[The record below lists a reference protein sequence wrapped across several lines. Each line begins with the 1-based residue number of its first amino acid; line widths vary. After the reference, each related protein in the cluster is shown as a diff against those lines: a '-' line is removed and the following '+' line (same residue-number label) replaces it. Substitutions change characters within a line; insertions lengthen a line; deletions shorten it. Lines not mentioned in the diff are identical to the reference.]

1 MPIMCLPAV
10 RSSRSNTAHRATVL
24 DHPLTNV
31 YGGLHLLL
39 KGGSVIEVQSLC
51 RYYGTNPAVK
61 NVSFSIADNEVV
73 GFLGLNGAGKSTVL
87 KVIAGL
93 LPPSSGTVII
103 DGVDVATAPTS
114 FRSQI
119 GYLPEEPPLYKEMT
133 VTEYLRFLGG
143 LRGMSSAQ
151 ITARLPGVISL
162 CQLSG
167 QEHRVIGELSHGFR
181 KRVGIAQAIIHS
193 PRLVILDEP
202 ISGLDP
208 YQIVEM
214 REVIKGLSAEATV
227 LVSSHILSEI
237 SQTCDRL
244 LVLGAGELVAQG
256 SEDEL
261 SGGSASGIELE
272 LTLRGDPADIRS
284 AAESVSGVES
294 VNVIPGESGLVVAT
308 IRLNTDA
315 REALIAAL
323 VGAGV
328 GVRLVS
334 ETRSELE
341 RIFLNLTRGTAV

>member
-1 MPIMCLPAV
+1 
-10 RSSRSNTAHRATVL
+10 
-24 DHPLTNV
+24 
-31 YGGLHLLL
+31 
-39 KGGSVIEVQSLC
+39 VIEVQSLS
-51 RYYGTNPAVK
+51 RFYGSHQAVK
-61 NVSFSIADNEVV
+61 DVTFSIAANEVV
-73 GFLGLNGAGKSTVL
+73 GFLGLNGAGKSTTL

-93 LPPSSGTVII
+93 LPPSSGTVIV
-103 DGVDVATAPTS
+103 DGVDVSTAPTS
-114 FRSQI
+114 FRARI

-151 ITARLPGVISL
+151 IKARMPGVIKL

-167 QEHRVIGELSHGFR
+167 QENRVIGELSHGYR

-214 REVIKGLSAEATV
+214 REVIKGLAAEATV

-244 LVLGAGELVAQG
+244 LVLGAGRLVAQG
-256 SEDEL
+256 TEEEL
-261 SGGSASGIELE
+261 SGGGGTGVDLE
-272 LTLRGDPADIRS
+272 LTLRGDAQRIHS
-284 AAESVSGVES
+284 LL
-294 VNVIPGESGLVVAT
+294 SGLASVETFELTSGEGGTVQAT
-308 IRLNTDA
+308 VRLLSDE
-315 REALIAAL
+315 REALVVAL

-328 GVRLVS
+328 GVRQIGES
-334 ETRSELE
+334 HSELE
-341 RIFLNLTRGTAV
+341 RIFLNLTRVTAA

>member
-1 MPIMCLPAV
+1 M
-10 RSSRSNTAHRATVL
+10 
-24 DHPLTNV
+24 
-31 YGGLHLLL
+31 
-39 KGGSVIEVQSLC
+39 IEVQSLS
-51 RYYGTNPAVK
+51 RFYGSHQAVK
-61 NVSFSIADNEVV
+61 DVSFSIAANEVV
-73 GFLGLNGAGKSTVL
+73 GFLGLNGAGKSTTL

-93 LPPSSGTVII
+93 LPPSSGTVIV
-103 DGVDVATAPTS
+103 DGVDVSTAPTS
-114 FRSQI
+114 FRSRI

-143 LRGMSSAQ
+143 LRGMSSSA
-151 ITARLPGVISL
+151 IKARLPGVISL

-167 QEHRVIGELSHGFR
+167 QENRVINELSHGYR

-214 REVIKGLSAEATV
+214 REVIKGLAAEATV

-244 LVLGAGELVAQG
+244 LVLGAGRLVAQG
-256 SEDEL
+256 TEEQL
-261 SGGSASGIELE
+261 SGGGGTSVELD
-272 LTLRGDPADIRS
+272 LTLRGEPQAIHG
-284 AAESVSGVES
+284 A
-294 VNVIPGESGLVVAT
+294 ISGLPGLDTFELVPEGEGLMIAHV
-308 IRLNTDA
+308 RLLRDE
-315 REALIAAL
+315 REALIAKL
-323 VGAGV
+323 VGAGI

-341 RIFLNLTRGTAV
+341 RIFLNLTRETAA